1 MSRSD
6 GIGGVVREA
15 LTAPLPAAPA
25 AVQDDL
31 FAPPVTRRPGESAEK
46 FAERQAA
53 ALAEG
58 KRGVGRPKGAQ
69 NLATREL
76 KELGLRSSGG
86 KHPFIE
92 RMRWFALGVDGIR
105 QQLGCTYVEAFDR
118 WERLAATLQKVYIA
132 DQAPVDDQGKA
143 VPGIAIFTGGTGTNT
158 DAGGLPPWRVAFETA
173 DGEIIDMP
181 ATLPADL
188 PASPADRTPPEDPAP

>member
-15 LTAPLPAAPA
+15 LATPLPSTPEP
-25 AVQDDL
+25 VQDDL
-31 FAPPVTRRPGESAEK
+31 FAPPIMRHNGESAEK
-46 FAERQAA
+46 FAEREAA

-58 KRGVGRPKGAQ
+58 KRGVGRPKGAR

-76 KELGLRSSGG
+76 KEIGLRYAGG
-86 KHPFIE
+86 LHPFLQG
-92 RMRWFALGVDGIR
+92 MRWFALGPEGYQRV
-105 QQLGCTYVEAFDR
+105 LGCSAVEAYDR
-118 WERLAATLQKVYIA
+118 WEALRSKLQKVYIA

-188 PASPADRTPPEDPAP
+188 PASPADHTLPEEPAP